1 MTEPAVRRIE
11 VFSGAGRRRRWSMQA
26 KARIVAETME
36 IGSTVSGVARR
47 HGLEASQ
54 VFAWRRAFRRAARPV
69 EFAPVVVD
77 GPEPSESGAGEG
89 LIEIELPGA
98 VVRIG
103 RGADAG
109 AITAVLAALK

>member
-1 MTEPAVRRIE
+1 MTEPAVSRIE
-11 VFSGAGRRRRWSMQA
+11 VFSGTGRRRRWSMQA

-36 IGSTVSGVARR
+36 AGATVSGVARR

-54 VFAWRRAFRRAARPV
+54 VFAWRRSFRRAARPL

-77 GPEPSESGAGEG
+77 GPEPSEPAAGEG
-89 LIEIELPGA
+89 LIVIELGSA

-109 AITAVLAALK
+109 VITAVLAALK